1 VANTNG
7 ENFATTFSEFG
18 GEGIIQPIAAETY
31 VVTGSSGV
39 ASITYYLMRGT
50 AGGVDVYWYATTID
64 ATAAEYTG
72 AGPVTNIKLI
82 KRKQ

>member
-1 VANTNG
+1 MANTNG
-7 ENFATTFSEFG
+7 ETFTLTNYA
-18 GEGIIQPIAAETY
+18 GEGAIQTIVGETY
-31 VVTGSSGV
+31 VVTSSTGV

-50 AGGVDVYWYATTID
+50 AGGVPVYWYATIID
-64 ATAAEYTG
+64 SLAAEYTG